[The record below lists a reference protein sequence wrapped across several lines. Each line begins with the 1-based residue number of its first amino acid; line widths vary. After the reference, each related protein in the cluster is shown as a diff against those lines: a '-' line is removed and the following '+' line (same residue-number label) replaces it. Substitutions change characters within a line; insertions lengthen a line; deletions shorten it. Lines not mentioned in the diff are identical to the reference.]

1 MNKLT
6 FNPTTVSV
14 DLGGTP
20 ISLETGRI
28 AKQAAGSVIVRQG
41 DTMVLVA
48 VCTADPREGID
59 FFPLTVD
66 YREPV
71 FAAGKIPGGW
81 FKREGK
87 QTTKET
93 LTSRLIDRPLRPL
106 FEEGYNGDTMIT
118 CQVISYD
125 GQHAPEVLAMVGAS
139 AALIISEIPF
149 HAPVGGVRVGRVNGQ
164 LVVNPTADQRLDSDL
179 DLLVAGTEEALVM
192 VECGA
197 QEVQEADMVKALEF
211 GHQQIKTLV
220 KLQQEL
226 QAKVGKAKM
235 VPAKPE
241 QHPEL
246 YQKVAAAYAEKLF
259 AALTMKNKIE
269 SYKAIDVLKKAA
281 ATELG
286 GEDGSLK
293 GAVKGCFDLLKEN
306 LFRNAILKQGVR
318 LDGRKFDQIR
328 PLNIEVGVLPSS
340 HGSCLFTRGET
351 QAMVTTTL
359 GTLGNVQIID
369 GLEEEYKKKFYLHYN
384 FPGYSVGECKPNR
397 GPGRREI
404 GHGMLAERSLFAVL
418 PKAEDNPY
426 TVRVVSDIT
435 ESNGSSSMATICGG
449 TLALMDAGIKLKAP
463 VAGVAMGLVS
473 DGEKF
478 VVLTDIAGQE
488 DHYGDMDFK
497 VAGTPNGITALQ
509 MDIKIGGITTE
520 ILTKALDQAKKG
532 RLELLAAMGEVLE
545 APRAEFAKNA
555 PQMHS
560 IQLPKEKI
568 RDVIGKGGA
577 TIRNII
583 EVSGCEVNI
592 DDNGLCQVAGPT
604 QDKLQ
609 VALKMIAD
617 LIQSAEVG
625 QTYLGRVAKV
635 TEFGAFVTILPGL
648 DGLLHV
654 SEMAP
659 YRVANPAD
667 EVSEGQEIMVKVL
680 AIDER
685 GKIKLSRKALLP
697 KPEGEE
703 GQEAPQGDA
712 PAGDDRPRRPRGP
725 RGPRR
730 SE

>member
-1 MNKLT
+1 MNTLK
-6 FNPTTVSV
+6 FSPTTVSI

-20 ISLETGRI
+20 ISIETGRV

-41 DTMVLVA
+41 DTMVLAA
-48 VCTADPREGID
+48 VCCAEPREGID

-66 YREPV
+66 YREPG

-93 LTSRLIDRPLRPL
+93 LVSRLIDRPLRPL

-118 CQVISYD
+118 CQVISFD
-125 GQHAPEVLAMVGAS
+125 GEHQPDTLAMVGAS

-149 HAPVGGVRVGRVNGQ
+149 VNPVGGVRVGRVNGQ
-164 LVVNPTADQRLDSDL
+164 LVVNPVVSQRHESDL

-211 GHQQIKTLV
+211 GHSQIKLLV
-220 KLQQEL
+220 KLQKEL

-235 VPAKPE
+235 AAVKAE
-241 QHPEL
+241 RDAEI
-246 YQKVAAAYAEKLF
+246 YAKVAAQYAEKLF
-259 AALTMKNKIE
+259 AALTIKVKID
-269 SYKAIDVLKKAA
+269 SYKAIDLLKKEAVK
-281 ATELG
+281 ELG
-286 GEDGSLK
+286 GEDGSQK
-293 GAVKGCFDLLKEN
+293 GEVKACFDLLKET

-318 LDGRKFDQIR
+318 LDGRKFDEIR
-328 PLNIEVGVLPSS
+328 PLNIEVDVLPAT

-351 QAMVTTTL
+351 QAMVTATL
-359 GTLGNVQIID
+359 GTADDIQIID
-369 GLEEEYKKKFYLHYN
+369 GLEEEYEKRFYLHYN

-404 GHGMLAERSLFAVL
+404 GHGALAERAIMAML
-418 PKAEDNPY
+418 PDVKENPY
-426 TVRVVSDIT
+426 TLRVVSDIT

-449 TLALMDAGIKLKAP
+449 TMALQAAGIKLKAP

-473 DGEKF
+473 DGEQF

-520 ILTKALDQAKKG
+520 VLTKALEQAKKG
-532 RLELLAAMGEVLE
+532 RLHLLEAMGSVLAA
-545 APRAEFAKNA
+545 PRSEYAQNA
-555 PQMHS
+555 PQMAT
-560 IQLPKEKI
+560 ITLPKEKI

-583 EVSGCEVNI
+583 EVSGCSVNI
-592 DDNGLCQVAGPT
+592 DDDGICQVAGPN
-604 QDKLQ
+604 QEKLA
-609 VALKMIAD
+609 VAMKMIGD
-617 LIQSAEVG
+617 LIQTAEVG
-625 QTYLGRVAKV
+625 QTYLGKVAKV
-635 TEFGAFVTILPGL
+635 VEFGAFVTILPGL

-659 YRVANPAD
+659 YRVKSPAD
-667 EVSEGQEIMVKVL
+667 EVSEGQEVLVKCIAVE
-680 AIDER
+680 AN
-685 GKIKLSRKALLP
+685 GKIRLSRKALMAA
-697 KPEGEE
+697 EGE
-703 GQEAPQGDA
+703 GDK
-712 PAGDDRPRRPRGP
+712 
-725 RGPRR
+725 
-730 SE
+730 

>member
-1 MNKLT
+1 MNTLN
-6 FNPTTVSV
+6 FNPTTVSI

-28 AKQAAGSVIVRQG
+28 AKQAHGAVIVRQG
-41 DTMVLVA
+41 GTMVLVA
-48 VCTADPREGID
+48 VCRAEPREGID

-118 CQVISYD
+118 VQVISFD
-125 GQHAPEVLAMVGAS
+125 GDHQPDTLGMVGAS
-139 AALIISEIPF
+139 AALIISDIPF
-149 HAPVGGVRVGRVNGQ
+149 HNPIGGVRVGRVNGQ
-164 LVVNPTADQRLDSDL
+164 LVINPTVSQRPESDL
-179 DLLVAGTEEALVM
+179 DLIVAGTDEALVM

-197 QEVQEADMVKALEF
+197 QEFQEADMVKALEF
-211 GHQQIKTLV
+211 GHAAIKTLV
-220 KLQQEL
+220 KLQKDL
-226 QAKVGKAKM
+226 QAKVGKAKIAT
-235 VPAKPE
+235 VKPE
-241 QHPEL
+241 RNQEV
-246 YQKVAAAYAEKLF
+246 YKQVAAKYAERLLG
-259 AALTMKNKIE
+259 ALTMKVKIE
-269 SYKAIDVLKKAA
+269 SYGAIDALKKEAVA
-281 ATELG
+281 ELTADKPELKKEVTE
-286 GEDGSLK
+286 
-293 GAVKGCFDLLKEN
+293 CFDLLKET
-306 LFRNAILKQGVR
+306 LFRNAILKQGAR
-318 LDGRKFDQIR
+318 LDGRRFDQIR
-328 PLNIEVGVLPSS
+328 PLNIEVGVLPAA

-351 QAMVTTTL
+351 QALVSATL
-359 GTLGNVQIID
+359 GTAENLQTIE
-369 GLEEEYKKKFYLHYN
+369 GLEDEYKKAFYLHYN

-404 GHGMLAERSLFAVL
+404 GHGMLAERAIAQML
-418 PKAEDNPY
+418 PSKEENPY

-449 TLALMDAGIKLKAP
+449 TLALMDAGIRMKAP

-473 DGEKF
+473 DGSKF

-497 VAGTPNGITALQ
+497 VAGTTQGITALQ

-520 ILTKALDQAKKG
+520 ILTKALEQARKG
-532 RLELLAAMGEVLE
+532 RLELLDAMGGILA
-545 APRAEFAKNA
+545 APRDQIAGNA
-555 PQMHS
+555 PQMHT

-583 EVSGCEVNI
+583 EVSGCSVNI
-592 DDNGLCQVAGPT
+592 DDDGSCQVAGPT
-604 QDKLQ
+604 KEKLA
-609 VALKMIAD
+609 VALKMIGD
-617 LIQSAEVG
+617 LIQTAEVG
-625 QTYLGRVAKV
+625 QTYLGKVAKV
-635 TEFGAFVTILPGL
+635 VEFGAFVTILPGI

-659 YRVANPAD
+659 HRVKNPAD
-667 EVSEGQEIMVKVL
+667 EVSEGQEIMVKCIAVD
-680 AIDER
+680 AN
-685 GKIKLSRKALLP
+685 GKIKLSRKALMAEQTASQPL
-697 KPEGEE
+697 
-703 GQEAPQGDA
+703 D
-712 PAGDDRPRRPRGP
+712 
-725 RGPRR
+725 
-730 SE
+730 